1 MCRKF
6 SALFI
11 SALFCGAS
19 FTPALADNGGGWSN
33 DRFQVRI
40 RAIDVVPDESSS
52 VNIGGHVNV
61 TNKVTPEFDI
71 SYFFTDNISAELIV
85 ATSKHHLTYSG
96 GADLGSVWVLPPTV
110 TLQYHF
116 TPDRVFS
123 PYLGA
128 GLNYSVFY
136 NEAHGPAFNDL
147 KVGNGVGYALQA
159 GADYWL
165 DKNWGLNIDVKR
177 IFLNVDATLNNGA
190 VRAHVDLDP
199 WVMGTGISYRF

>member
-1 MCRKF
+1 MRKKS
-6 SALFI
+6 SALLL
-11 SALFCGAS
+11 STLLCAAS
-19 FTPALADNGGGWSN
+19 FTPALADKGDTWAKE
-33 DRFQVRI
+33 RFQVRV

-61 TNKVTPEFDI
+61 SNKATPEFDV
-71 SYFFTDNISAELIV
+71 SYYFTDNISAELIA
-85 ATSKHHLTYSG
+85 ATSKHHLTHSG

-116 TPDRVFS
+116 APDKAFS

-128 GLNYSVFY
+128 GLNYSIFY
-136 NEAHGPAFNDL
+136 HEERGSAFTDL

-165 DKNWGLNIDVKR
+165 DKNWGLNLDVKK
-177 IFLNVDATLNNGA
+177 IFLNVDATLNHGA
-190 VRAHVDLDP
+190 VRADVDLDP
-199 WVMGTGISYRF
+199 WVIGTGISYRF